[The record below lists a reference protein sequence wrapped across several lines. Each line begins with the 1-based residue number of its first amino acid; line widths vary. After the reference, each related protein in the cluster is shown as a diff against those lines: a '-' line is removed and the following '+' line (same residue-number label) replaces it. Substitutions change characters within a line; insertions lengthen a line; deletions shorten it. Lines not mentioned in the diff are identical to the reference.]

1 MWIIF
6 NVFIESVTILLLC
19 YVLANIRILA
29 PGPEVLAPQPGI
41 KSSTPALEALT
52 SGQPGKSP

>member
-1 MWIIF
+1 MWTIIK
-6 NVFIESVTILLLC
+6 VFIESVTILPLC

-29 PGPEVLAPQPGI
+29 PGPEALAPQPGI

-52 SGQPGKSP
+52 SEQPGKSP